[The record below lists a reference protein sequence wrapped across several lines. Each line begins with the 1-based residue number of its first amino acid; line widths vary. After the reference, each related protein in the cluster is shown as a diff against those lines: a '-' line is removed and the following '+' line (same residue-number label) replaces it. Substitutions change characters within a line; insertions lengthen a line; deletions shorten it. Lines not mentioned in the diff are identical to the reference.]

1 MFDEVLNMPL
11 SRQSNFDNIF
21 SLMSNFLFHIEISA
35 KLKNAGRVEDIKNSK
50 KIGWQSSKLIHLLK

>member
-1 MFDEVLNMPL
+1 MPL